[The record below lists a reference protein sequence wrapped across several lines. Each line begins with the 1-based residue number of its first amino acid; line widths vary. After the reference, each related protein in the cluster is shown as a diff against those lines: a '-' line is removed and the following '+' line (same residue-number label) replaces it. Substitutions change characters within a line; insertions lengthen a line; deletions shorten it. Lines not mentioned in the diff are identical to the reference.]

1 MISQRLRGLSQDGE
15 VIDGL
20 IPKLQSLFSSVD
32 INIEDQNGQLRS
44 TFDILNDLAAVWDQL
59 SSKQKQ
65 YFGEKIAGNRQV
77 KTLNALMQNW
87 DVVTDTI
94 DKANNAEGEALN
106 GNEMYMDSIQ
116 GRVTQLKSAMQELAM
131 ETIDSDFIKGITS
144 AGTSVVKLVTN
155 LGGLVPVLTTIL
167 GVVLAL
173 KGADIFNGIIK
184 IGGAIKTLFT
194 AGSLTSLAG
203 LPGILLAVASAIAM
217 VVAYINNANSAIN
230 KFEQA
235 KESYEEHKNKVKS
248 LNDELKT
255 TQDRITELEGKESLT
270 IVEEKELERLRNVN
284 GELERQIQLEKKLAE
299 SAQKEQREAASKTIS
314 EELGKGPAIGMTT
327 EYFKREVSK
336 NLNDKILQDIVSD
349 WEEAFGGDAIRYNP
363 NVEEQIRIEMA
374 AIKADY
380 QELVQLQEQMA
391 NLKPD
396 QTDLK
401 TQLDEEIKAT
411 TANIEKNKKELEEYI
426 KWLNELTAGLDY
438 VEGAKPGSEEAKWNA
453 ILDFKKEI
461 EDAYLYEDEF
471 NPPIND
477 QVVNDILSKYS
488 DAVDEAK
495 EKIKE
500 LGDFTVDDLGQQQFE
515 AMIKEFE
522 KYGIT
527 AGEVAQIIKEKFSSI
542 GEDIDFGPQM
552 SVNIEDVKQEIYQ
565 LTEGYQVLSKALS
578 EQEKSGSLSAE
589 TLEKVLNESKLNGIA
604 DALERT
610 ANGYR
615 LNTDRV
621 NELIAAY
628 NEEGQIDIVA
638 GMMERQLAIEEL
650 IEKYGSLEE
659 VMKDAGAAAEYNQ
672 YQSEIAELQALAD
685 EAENA
690 ASALDKLRAAQ
701 KSPNQGADYSDAQ
714 SALEKTKKAYEEGK
728 VGTDDFK
735 AGMDYLL
742 GDNWQSEFEG
752 NLDKAFKAFEQKRKQ
767 YFSGDD
773 FKDATNFAEDL
784 VDKGMLG
791 YDEETGKLT
800 VLQNEATGAAY
811 TLEEMAAALGISK
824 DAAQDLFELLNEYS
838 LEDQFNFDTPITSAE
853 KLAAAQKKLAELE
866 EKRAQL
872 QKEIAE
878 AKEPGGDIS
887 GLEEKEEE
895 LKNVNSEYE
904 KLSAAIETANEAME
918 NGDFT
923 PPLTLDEAIAKLG
936 EYEEAINTLNGKGI
950 TTPVELQG
958 DFDTLVKFVSGG
970 DGNGNYNIAVNDTGD
985 AKGKLEEINK
995 SIAAVEKARDE
1006 GNLSVEVAAEI
1017 KGSFDKKKSAL
1028 EDYIAQAEK
1037 LKEAVPGGSLAAT
1050 IIVNAETGEWEVV
1063 FDEVESDK
1071 KSLESEPVQIGFE
1084 EDPNKSGAAI
1094 AENVQSEVEGIEAP
1108 VDVVEGDKTGSDI
1121 RSDIEDD
1128 VDGIEAPVDATEG
1141 ESTGTDVKSII
1152 ENAVSGIK
1160 AKISSAV
1167 DEVTKDKAVE
1177 ELKEAFKEIEV
1188 TITPKPLTPPDGDQG
1203 GDRQE
1208 LEPPDS
1214 PQPSRGELPPMPAPV
1229 KVSNEDEVAD
1239 QVQDAVE
1246 SGAEAANPKV
1256 EPEFDSDKSWE
1267 DAWSEAFGDEL
1278 PVSVEID
1285 EGDVADQTQEGVEQG
1300 AEAADPE
1307 VDVHANG
1314 EEIPEE
1320 IEDSMPDSEKV
1331 NVEANTDGIEDAV
1344 KDAVSDKIE
1353 VEVEPK
1359 PTQSPT
1365 PTPTPKATPVPT
1377 QEVKGAMSLDTSG
1390 ATNSVN
1396 EVRANAE
1403 SGATM
1408 PIGADTS
1415 EGKAESDQ
1423 LHEDASKP
1431 ATMSVPVDVHRSE
1444 LDNAISDI
1452 NKDYTM
1458 TVKVKYEETGQKP
1471 QAAATGTGSAKGGLS
1486 LVDEEG
1492 AELIEHKKAGT
1503 YELGTNNG
1511 ARFTHLDKGDVVH
1524 TAEETKKI
1532 MSRLGHFGGLFS
1544 KGLNK
1549 FKSIIGNSYAT
1560 GKKRKL
1566 NQERSNRVVEGAEVP
1581 GGTSVTGGGSMP
1593 TKHGGSSG
1601 SGSGGKKG
1609 HSSGHSSKDDKKDNK
1624 SKWSEWAK
1632 KFFDWAEIKLK
1643 KLREAT
1649 EDLIRQSQRAIG
1661 VWEKN
1666 KKIKEALE
1674 SIEKEIKANEQA
1686 YKEYM
1691 NMADKVAK
1699 KAGLSADI
1707 IKKIQEGS
1715 INISEYDDET
1725 QEKIKEYQKW
1735 YEKAQDCN
1743 TAIEDLIDKEKEL
1756 AKQSLQNI
1764 VDEYE
1769 YRAGRYQTQGD
1780 VEKARRDYNE
1790 ARGKAT
1796 KGTPV
1801 KRTKT
1806 ESGETRYQFGEGYG
1820 DYDEEINAAQGKLDE
1835 IEEERKKLQ
1844 EELQSLMDQGL
1855 VQEGDDTWKEYTRRI
1870 EELEKQSYETAAA
1883 LERLKDDARMEGITP
1898 IQDRVDRLEGEAGKR
1913 EQKRNLGE
1921 AQGSFGY
1928 RSKSQYLKDQIKTTE
1943 KNNKELEAEN
1953 ELYRQLQEGLDKSSQ
1968 KYKDLQKLIDDNEQ
1982 KINDNNI
1989 AIAEWKQALEKLP
2002 IEKLENEMAGLADEA
2017 DRLND
2022 TLQMKL
2028 AKGLKITAKDYKA
2041 LIRNGEAQ
2049 IANLTAQRDAYQKLM
2064 DDLVAKYG
2072 EEAKSSELYLLL
2084 QSAVNGLN
2092 DSIRDLGL
2100 SIVQWGNDI
2109 EDLPIKRLE
2118 AKLDRLKAKAEA
2130 LADALA
2136 IKEASGQVVTKSDY
2150 RASIQNAK
2158 GQKGIL
2164 ERENERL
2171 RERQAK
2177 VEVGS
2182 DEWLN
2187 LQKQIDANE
2196 DAMRDLDLAM
2206 IQWGK
2211 DIENIPIKRL
2221 EAKLE
2226 RLKAKAEALADA
2238 LDLKEATGQ
2247 VVTKSDYKESI
2258 QNAQARQRVLG
2269 RENDR
2274 LRARQAKT
2282 EKGSEEWENLQKQ
2295 IEANEDESRNLD
2307 IQIAGWRKDIKN
2319 IPIAKLGTKIDR
2331 LQATADKLN
2340 DTLALKRAKGEKITK
2355 GDYNALIKNANKQ
2368 IAKYQKQND
2377 KLREIQEG
2385 TEYGSTEWLN
2395 LQRQIESNEDS
2406 IRDLQ
2411 IATAEWSNE
2420 IKDLPINKLT
2430 NKLIKLKNAV
2440 SMAEEM
2446 IENRK
2451 LSGIGISTGDYAQV
2465 ISYLK
2470 QEKKINDQLISQYE
2484 SRLAGVEV
2492 GSDEYYELSQ
2502 KLDDAQL
2509 AAINLDNAILR
2520 YGEDQKKVN
2529 SIINGFYVD
2538 KYAAELDRAND
2549 NLSYRTSTG
2558 RRITG
2563 NDYGPMYNA
2572 AYAQRLYLQN
2582 RINSNKA
2589 AQAGKD
2595 WTNEEYQSLQREIEA
2610 DEAQIRQIDAS
2621 IAEWRKEENLLPI
2634 NELEWDISR
2643 LKDIDST
2650 LNDIIDIKNL
2660 RGAIIAAQDYYN
2672 LITNAEEQRQK
2683 LLEENARY
2691 QGLQIGLDEYSELYQ
2706 EYEARIRSNNEEIRE
2721 LDKTI
2726 IQLNQDITKLPL
2738 AELASDLGNLEY
2750 QAENINNGINLNTLL
2765 GRQIDTRNYSNLINN
2780 AHEQINVLQDQIA
2793 VYRQLQEGM
2802 DVASEA
2808 YQNLEEKIRSTEKQI
2823 NGLNESTIKWAK
2835 EIYNLRI
2842 QELSWQL
2849 DEYNRS
2855 LSDMNN
2861 LMSLHEAQGFDETSD
2876 TYKELIENGNERIRI
2891 LEEENRLLHEQQVGM
2906 DENSSAYQEMQK
2918 QIASNNNEISK
2929 IKISQEQW
2937 NDSILDLG
2945 INNIKK
2951 YRDAL
2956 AKSNDQLKRQQ
2967 DLQNALLDLEKANSQ
2982 RKVRTYVEGR
2992 GFVYQQ
2998 SEEDLK
3004 NAQERLE
3011 EVVREQ
3017 LLGKMDDLINAL
3029 EESKND
3035 TNVYDQYGNLL
3046 GAVYNTPELGNLAS
3060 LLSNYYR
3067 DNSAMQL
3074 DIDKL
3079 RDAFGADFITT
3090 PANQTSFTIGDIVIN
3105 EVKNGNEL
3113 AKTIIDQFPNALLQ
3127 ALYAK

>member
-1 MISQRLRGLSQDGE
+1 
-15 VIDGL
+15 
-20 IPKLQSLFSSVD
+20 
-32 INIEDQNGQLRS
+32 
-44 TFDILNDLAAVWDQL
+44 
-59 SSKQKQ
+59 
-65 YFGEKIAGNRQV
+65 
-77 KTLNALMQNW
+77 
-87 DVVTDTI
+87 
-94 DKANNAEGEALN
+94 
-106 GNEMYMDSIQ
+106 
-116 GRVTQLKSAMQELAM
+116 
-131 ETIDSDFIKGITS
+131 
-144 AGTSVVKLVTN
+144 
-155 LGGLVPVLTTIL
+155 VPVLTAVL
-167 GVVLAL
+167 GVVMAL
-173 KGADIFNGIIK
+173 KGADIFNGIVK
-184 IGGAIKTLFT
+184 IGGAIKNLFT
-194 AGSLTSLAG
+194 AGSLASLAG

-235 KESYEEHKNKVKS
+235 KESYEEHKNKVES

-255 TQDRITELEGKESLT
+255 TQDRITELEGKGPLT
-270 IVEEKELERLRNVN
+270 IVEEKELSRLKEVN
-284 GELERQIQLEKKLAE
+284 EQLERQIKLEQALAD
-299 SAQKEQREAASKTIS
+299 SAQKEQRETASKTIS
-314 EELGKGPAIGMTT
+314 EELGKGPAVGMTT

-363 NVEEQIRIEMA
+363 NVEEQIRIEME

-411 TANIEKNKKELEEYI
+411 TTNIEKNKKELEEYI

-461 EDAYLYEDEF
+461 EDAYLYEDMF

-500 LGDFTVDDLGQQQFE
+500 LGDFTVDDLGQPQFE

-527 AGEVAQIIKEKFSSI
+527 ASDVAQIIKEKFGSI

-565 LTEGYQVLSKALS
+565 LTEGYQTLSKALS

-638 GMMERQLAIEEL
+638 GIMERQLAIEEL
-650 IEKYGSLEE
+650 IEKYGSLEAA
-659 VMKDAGAAAEYNQ
+659 MQDADAANQINQ
-672 YQSEIAELQALAD
+672 YQSEIAVLQALAD
-685 EAENA
+685 EAESA

-742 GDNWQSEFEG
+742 GDNWQSEFE
-752 NLDKAFKAFEQKRKQ
+752 NDLDKAFKAFEQKREQ

-791 YDEETGKLT
+791 YDKETGKLT

-811 TLEEMAAALGISK
+811 TLEEMAEALGISK

-838 LEDQFNFDTPITSAE
+838 LDDQFNFDTPIDSAE

-878 AKEPGGDIS
+878 AEEPGGDTS
-887 GLEEKEEE
+887 GLEEKKEA
-895 LKNVNSEYE
+895 LKDVNSEYE
-904 KLSAAIETANEAME
+904 KLSAAIGTAQEAME
-918 NGDFT
+918 NGDFE
-923 PPLTLDEAIAKLG
+923 PPQTLDDALAKLKEYEDAITALNANGITTTVELSGNYETIVKLLEDPNATLTITVSPETVDAEIAKIQAFIEEVKANPSLSQETKQKLIMMGGQWIAKLEQYKETSG
-936 EYEEAINTLNGKGI
+936 ELDGKTQETTFNINGKDEASDKVQSVQEGLDGVSKGADASITAINT
-950 TTPVELQG
+950 
-958 DFDTLVKFVSGG
+958 
-970 DGNGNYNIAVNDTGD
+970 D
-985 AKGKLEEINK
+985 ANSKADETQGKLDEINK
-995 SIAAVEKARDE
+995 GADATV
-1006 GNLSVEVAAEI
+1006 SVEESETASATSVKSSIDGVFAAPTPALIETVVKGTESSKEQIQSVADGPYEAEI
-1017 KGSFDKKKSAL
+1017 KVKVTPEDVEETINDYGVGGTSGGVDFDMNL
-1028 EDYIAQAEK
+1028 LRQQI
-1037 LKEAVPGGSLAAT
+1037 
-1050 IIVNAETGEWEVV
+1050 NAE
-1063 FDEVESDK
+1063 
-1071 KSLESEPVQIGFE
+1071 I
-1084 EDPNKSGAAI
+1084 N
-1094 AENVQSEVEGIEAP
+1094 EG
-1108 VDVVEGDKTGSDI
+1108 
-1121 RSDIEDD
+1121 
-1128 VDGIEAPVDATEG
+1128 
-1141 ESTGTDVKSII
+1141 
-1152 ENAVSGIK
+1152 
-1160 AKISSAV
+1160 
-1167 DEVTKDKAVE
+1167 
-1177 ELKEAFKEIEV
+1177 
-1188 TITPKPLTPPDGDQG
+1188 
-1203 GDRQE
+1203 
-1208 LEPPDS
+1208 
-1214 PQPSRGELPPMPAPV
+1214 
-1229 KVSNEDEVAD
+1229 EVAD
-1239 QVQDAVE
+1239 QVQEAVE
-1246 SGAEAANPKV
+1246 SGAEAANPEV
-1256 EPEFDSDKSWE
+1256 EPEFNSDKSWE

-1278 PVSVEID
+1278 PVPVEID
-1285 EGDVADQTQEGVEQG
+1285 EEDVAGQTQEGVEQG

-1314 EEIPEE
+1314 KEISEE
-1320 IEDSMPDSEKV
+1320 IEDSMPDSEEFDA
-1331 NVEANTDGIEDAV
+1331 EANTDGIEDTV
-1344 KDAVSDKIE
+1344 RDAVPDKIE
-1353 VEVEPK
+1353 VKVEPK

-1365 PTPTPKATPVPT
+1365 PAPTPKPASVPP
-1377 QEVKGAMSLDTSG
+1377 QEVKGTMSLDTSG

-1396 EVRANAE
+1396 EVKANAE

-1415 EGKAESDQ
+1415 EGKAKSDE

-1431 ATMSVPVDVHRSE
+1431 ETMSVTADVHRSE
-1444 LDNAISDI
+1444 LDNVISDI
-1452 NKDYTM
+1452 KKDYTM
-1458 TVKVKYEETGQKP
+1458 TVKVKYEETGPKP
-1471 QAAATGTGSAKGGLS
+1471 QAAAIGTNSAKGGLS

-1511 ARFTHLDKGDVVH
+1511 ARFTDLDKGDVVH

-1560 GKKRKL
+1560 GKRRRL
-1566 NQERSNRVVEGAEVP
+1566 NQERYNINSP
-1581 GGTSVTGGGSMP
+1581 SSGTGVTGGGQMP
-1593 TKHGGSSG
+1593 TRYDGSSG
-1601 SGSGGKKG
+1601 SGDNKG
-1609 HSSGHSSKDDKKDNK
+1609 HSHSHSHSNKDDKKDGK
-1624 SKWSEWAK
+1624 SKWTEWAK

-1643 KLREAT
+1643 KLKEAT
-1649 EDLIRQSQRAIG
+1649 EDLIKQSQRAIG

-1699 KAGLSADI
+1699 KAGLSADT

-1715 INISEYDDET
+1715 IDISEYDDEI
-1725 QEKIKEYQKW
+1725 QEKIKTYQKW
-1735 YEKAQDCN
+1735 YEKAQDCKK
-1743 TAIEDLIDKEKEL
+1743 AIEDLIDKEKEL

-1769 YRAGRYQTQGD
+1769 YRAGRYQNQED
-1780 VEKARRDYNE
+1780 IEKARRDYNE
-1790 ARGKAT
+1790 TRGKAT
-1796 KGTPV
+1796 KGAPV
-1801 KRTKT
+1801 KRTET
-1806 ESGETRYQFGEGYG
+1806 ESGETSYQFGEGYG
-1820 DYDEEINAAQGKLDE
+1820 DYNKEIQATEGKLEEIKQERVKL
-1835 IEEERKKLQ
+1835 KK
-1844 EELQSLMDQGL
+1844 ELQSLMDKGL
-1855 VQEGDDTWKEYTRRI
+1855 VQEGDNTWKEYTKKI
-1870 EELEKQSYETAAA
+1870 EELEKQAYQTAAA
-1883 LERLKDDARMEGITP
+1883 LERLKDDARKAGITL
-1898 IQDRVDRLEGEAGKR
+1898 IQDRVDRREVEAGKR
-1913 EQKRNLGE
+1913 EQKKNLGD

-1928 RSKSQYLKDQIKTTE
+1928 RSKSQYLKDQIKMTE
-1943 KNNKELEAEN
+1943 KNNKALEAEN
-1953 ELYRQLQEGLDKSSQ
+1953 ELYRQMQEGLNKSSQ
-1968 KYKDLQKLIDDNEQ
+1968 KYKDLQKLIDDNEK

-1989 AIAEWKQALEKLP
+1989 SITEWKKALEKLP
-2002 IEKLENEMAGLADEA
+2002 IEKLENKLAGLTDKADK
-2017 DRLND
+2017 LSD

-2041 LIRNGEAQ
+2041 LIRNGNAQ

-2072 EEAKSSELYLLL
+2072 EEAKSSELYLQL
-2084 QSAVNGLN
+2084 QSIVDGLN
-2092 DSIRDLGL
+2092 ASIRDLDL
-2100 SIVQWGNDI
+2100 SIVQWGNNI
-2109 EDLPIKRLE
+2109 EELPIKKLE

-2150 RASIQNAK
+2150 KASIRNAK

-2164 ERENERL
+2164 ERENEKL

-2182 DEWLN
+2182 DEWLE
-2187 LQKQIDANE
+2187 LQKKIDANE

-2221 EAKLE
+2221 EAKLD

-2238 LDLKEATGQ
+2238 LELKEATGK

-2258 QNAQARQRVLG
+2258 QNAQARQKVLN
-2269 RENDR
+2269 RENEK

-2282 EKGSEEWENLQKQ
+2282 EKGSDEWKDLQKQ

-2319 IPIAKLGTKIDR
+2319 IPIAKLGVKIDR
-2331 LQATADKLN
+2331 LQATANKLN
-2340 DTLALKRAKGEKITK
+2340 DTIALKRAKGEKITK

-2368 IAKYQKQND
+2368 IAKYQSQND
-2377 KLREIQEG
+2377 KLKKIQKG
-2385 TEYGSTEWLN
+2385 TEYGSTEWLD

-2406 IRDLQ
+2406 MRDLE
-2411 IATAEWSNE
+2411 IATAEWKNE

-2451 LSGIGISTGDYAQV
+2451 LRGVGISTGDYIQV
-2465 ISYLK
+2465 INYLK
-2470 QEKKINDQLISQYE
+2470 EEKKINDQLIAQYE
-2484 SRLAGVEV
+2484 SRLAGVEA

-2502 KLDDAQL
+2502 KLYDAEL

-2538 KYAAELDRAND
+2538 KYAAQMDKAKD
-2549 NLSYRTSTG
+2549 DLSYRTSTG

-2563 NDYGPMYNA
+2563 NDYAPMYDA
-2572 AYAQRLYLQN
+2572 AYLQRLYLQN

-2589 AQAGKD
+2589 AQVGKD
-2595 WTNEEYQSLQREIEA
+2595 WTNEEYQSLQKEIEA

-2650 LNDIIDIKNL
+2650 LNDIIDTKNL
-2660 RGAIIAAQDYYN
+2660 KGAIITAQDYYN
-2672 LITNAEEQRQK
+2672 LIINAEEQRQK
-2683 LLEENARY
+2683 LLEENAKY
-2691 QGLQIGLDEYSELYQ
+2691 QGLQIYLDEESDLYQ

-2738 AELASDLGNLEY
+2738 AELTSDLGNLEY
-2750 QAENINNGINLNTLL
+2750 QAENINNDINLNTLL

-2780 AHEQINVLQDQIA
+2780 AREQINVLQDQIA
-2793 VYRQLQEGM
+2793 VYRELQEGM
-2802 DVASEA
+2802 DVTSEA
-2808 YQNLEEKIRSTEKQI
+2808 YQDLEGKIRSTEKQI

-2855 LSDMNN
+2855 LSTMNN

-2891 LEEENRLLHEQQVGM
+2891 LEEENRLLHEQQIGM
-2906 DENSSAYQEMQK
+2906 DENSSAYQELQK
-2918 QIASNNNEISK
+2918 QIASNNDEISK

-2956 AKSNDQLKRQQ
+2956 SKSNDQLKRQQ

-3017 LLGKMDDLINAL
+3017 LLGKMDDLIEAL
-3029 EESKND
+3029 EESKKD
-3035 TNVYDQYGNLL
+3035 TNVYDQNGNLL
-3046 GAVYNTPELGNLAS
+3046 GSTYNTPELGNLAS
-3060 LLSNYYR
+3060 ILSNYYR
-3067 DNSAMQL
+3067 DNSGMQL
-3074 DIDKL
+3074 NIDKL
-3079 RDAFGADFITT
+3079 RDAFGEGFIAT
-3090 PANQTSFTIGDIVIN
+3090 PTNQTSFTIGDIVIN
-3105 EVKNGNEL
+3105 EVKNGSEL